1 MAILTGIR
9 VLDLTNV
16 LTGPFCGYLLAQ
28 LGADVIKVENPEGGD
43 LARQLGA
50 DPALNAK
57 LMGASF
63 LAQNAQKRSITLDLK
78 HPEGKR
84 VFLALVARADVV
96 LENFR
101 PGVMARLGLAYE
113 ELRRTKP
120 DVVYCAIS
128 GFGQD
133 GPRAQDPA
141 YDQIIQGLSGM
152 MAVTGDER
160 TAPLRAGYPV
170 ADTVGGLTAAFATV
184 AALFH
189 RERTGEG
196 QMVDV
201 SLLDASIPMLGWVL
215 SNLLIAGVPPTPMG
229 NENFT
234 AAPSGTFATGDG
246 WLNVAAN
253 KQAQFEALC
262 RIVGRSD
269 LPKDPRFAGREARK
283 TNRAAL
289 NAELTAALRARDAAA
304 WEAALNAA
312 GVPAGRVFEPAEVL
326 ADPQVIHR
334 GLLRTLRVPGLQRD
348 IRVVGPAARFSAT
361 PAAIDRPPPQLG
373 EHAEEILVEA
383 GFDAAAIAAL
393 RLSGAVGARA

>member
-1 MAILTGIR
+1 MHVLSGIR

-28 LGADVIKVENPEGGD
+28 LGADVVKVENPGGGD

-50 DPALNAK
+50 DPALNRR

-63 LAQNAQKRSITLDLK
+63 LAQNAQKRSVTLDLK
-78 HPEGKR
+78 HKEGVR
-84 VFLALVARADVV
+84 VFHALLARADVL

-101 PGVMARLGLAYE
+101 PGVMTRLGLGYDV
-113 ELRRTKP
+113 LRRAKP
-120 DVVYCAIS
+120 DLVYCAIS

-184 AALFH
+184 AALLH

-201 SLLDASIPMLGWVL
+201 SLLDSAIPMLGWVL
-215 SNLLIAGVPPTPMG
+215 SNLLIAGVPPVPMG
-229 NENFT
+229 NDNFT
-234 AAPSGTFATGDG
+234 ASPSGAFATGDG

-253 KQAQFEALC
+253 KQEQFEALC
-262 RIVGRSD
+262 RVIGRPD
-269 LPKDPRFAGREARK
+269 LMADARFAGREARK

-289 NAELTAALRARDAAA
+289 NAELTAAFRAKDAAA
-304 WEAALNAA
+304 WETALNAA
-312 GVPAGRVFEPAEVL
+312 GVPAGRVFSPGEAV
-326 ADPQVIHR
+326 ADAQVVHR
-334 GLLRTLRVPGLQRD
+334 GLMRTLRVPSLGREVQ
-348 IRVVGPAARFSAT
+348 VVGPAARFSAA
-361 PAAIDRPPPQLG
+361 PGSIDRPPPQLG
-373 EHAEEILVEA
+373 EHTEEILAEA
-383 GFDAAAIAAL
+383 GFDAAAVAAL
-393 RLSGAVGARA
+393 RASGALGGRP

>member
-1 MAILTGIR
+1 
-9 VLDLTNV
+9 V

-28 LGADVIKVENPEGGD
+28 LGADVIKVENPQGGD

-50 DPALNAK
+50 DPELNRR

-63 LAQNAQKRSITLDLK
+63 LAQNAQKRSLALDLK
-78 HPEGKR
+78 HPEGGR
-84 VFLALVARADVV
+84 VFHALLARADVL

-101 PGVMARLGLAYE
+101 PGVMARLGLGYE
-113 ELRRTKP
+113 ALRRSKP
-120 DVVYCAIS
+120 DLVYCAIS

-184 AALFH
+184 AALLH
-189 RERTGEG
+189 RMRTGEG

-201 SLLDASIPMLGWVL
+201 SLLDSAIPMLGWVL
-215 SNLLIAGVPPTPMG
+215 SNLLIAGVPPVPMG
-229 NENFT
+229 NDNFT
-234 AAPSGTFATGDG
+234 ASPSGAFATADG

-253 KQAQFEALC
+253 KQEQFEALC
-262 RIVGRSD
+262 RVIGRPELATD
-269 LPKDPRFAGREARK
+269 ARFAGREARK

-289 NAELTAALRARDAAA
+289 NAELTAAFAARDAAA

-312 GVPAGRVFEPAEVL
+312 GVPAGRIFSPGDAV
-326 ADPQVIHR
+326 ADPQVVHR
-334 GLLRTLRVPGLQRD
+334 GLLRTLPVPSLGRD
-348 IRVVGPAARFSAT
+348 VSVVGPAARFSAT
-361 PAAIDRPPPQLG
+361 PASIDRPPPQLG
-373 EHAEEILVEA
+373 EHPDEILAEA
-383 GFDAAAIAAL
+383 GLGEAEVAAL
-393 RLSGAVGARA
+393 RASGALGRAGVVESRSTR